1 MNLLSKLILYLLLGG
16 LFATKSFAASSIV
29 EVSYFSKTMN
39 STRKMNVYLPDGY
52 TTNTTYYPT
61 FYLMHGGGQRY
72 YTWTNTNDGN
82 AKAIL
87 DQAISSGKTKPMI
100 VAMPDVPD
108 FAPDLFTREL
118 CNDVIPFV
126 EKTYRAKTDKDS
138 RALAGLSWG
147 GLQVLDAGLY
157 RYDLFGYM
165 GVFSSGWF
173 IGDNVYNVMKTYLA
187 GNGTKIQQSMRYLYY
202 GQGGTGDIAYNNGA
216 ETMKVLRANG
226 IKVNY
231 WEHPGGH
238 SFVCWRLDLRDFLPF
253 LFQYGLVE
261 DKPNTPYKGLAH
273 TIPGIIQLEEYDEG
287 GNNVAY
293 MDDSPGSEVTPAV
306 NYRTNEDVDIET
318 CTDNGGGY
326 NLGYTKAGEW
336 LEYTVN
342 VANTGKYDLD
352 IRVACD
358 GTGRTLS
365 VDIDSVSIA
374 KDVAIPNTAGWQV
387 WQTITVKGINLTAG
401 PQIMRLTIGAQSY
414 INLNYVE
421 FKGMVTGIEEN
432 DISEFIQ
439 LYPNPFESEVNLKHN
454 KLFSYKLYNVLGQL
468 VAHDHNIE
476 EKAIGG
482 NLDKGPYALQI
493 ISNGES
499 FVYKIIKK

>member
-1 MNLLSKLILYLLLGG
+1 MNLFSKSVLCLLINGLL
-16 LFATKSFAASSIV
+16 ATKILVASSIV

-52 TTNTTYYPT
+52 ANSTIYYPT

-72 YTWTNTNDGN
+72 YTWANTNDGN

-87 DQAISSGKTKPMI
+87 DLAISSGKTKPMI
-100 VAMPDVPD
+100 VVMPDVPD

-187 GNGTKIQQSMRYLYY
+187 ANGAKIQQSMRYLYY
-202 GQGGTGDIAYNNGA
+202 GQGGTGDIAYNNGV
-216 ETMKVLRANG
+216 ETMKVLRANS

-253 LFQYGLVE
+253 LFQYE
-261 DKPNTPYKGLAH
+261 DKTNTPYKGVAH
-273 TIPGIIQLEEYDEG
+273 TIPGLIQLEEYDEG

-293 MDDSPGSEVTPAV
+293 MDDSPGSDATPV
-306 NYRTNEDVDIET
+306 NNYRTDEDVDVET

-336 LEYTVN
+336 LEYSVH
-342 VANTGKYDLD
+342 VATSGKYDLN
-352 IRVACD
+352 IRVACN
-358 GTGRTLS
+358 GEGRTLS
-365 VDIDSVSIA
+365 VDMNSVLIA
-374 KDVAIPNTAGWQV
+374 KDIAMPNTTAWQT
-387 WQTITVKGINLTAG
+387 WETITVKGINLSAG

-421 FKGMVTGIEEN
+421 FKGVVTDLAES
-432 DISEFIQ
+432 DISGSFE
-439 LYPNPFESEVNLKHN
+439 LYPNPFERELKLKHSN
-454 KLFSYKLYNVLGQL
+454 LFSYKLYNTLGQL
-468 VAHDHNIE
+468 VAQDQHVIG
-476 EKAIGG
+476 EKTIGG
-482 NLDKGPYALQI
+482 NLEKGLYTLEI
-493 ISNGES
+493 ISKDKS
-499 FVYKIIKK
+499 YIHKIIKK